1 VIIRLADEEDKMGL
15 LVEEYKDNG
24 TKILDN
30 LAQKRAEEKS
40 KMLHSLEQKK
50 NAMVTTYTVAK
61 ESISKAVEKL
71 KQRPLGRVDKDWGKK
86 QDLIREKMGPG
97 GGEEAEAE

>member
-30 LAQKRAEEKS
+30 LAQKRVEEKS

-50 NAMVTTYTVAK
+50 EAMVATYTAAK
-61 ESISKAVEKL
+61 GSIAKTVEKL
-71 KQRPLGRVDKDWGKK
+71 KQQPLRRVDKDWGKK
-86 QDLIREKMGPG
+86 QDLIREKIGEG
-97 GGEEAEAE
+97 GTEAE